1 MNSFLLLIIG
11 LPILEITLM
20 IKIGE
25 QIGAL
30 NTVLLILLTAVLGV
44 FYARVQGLNTLK
56 SGFLNIYQNK
66 LPMYELISGA
76 SIAIAAFF
84 LILPGFITDLFGFL
98 LLIPITRNI
107 LINNILKK
115 NKVEKKEDNEEI
127 IEAEIIE
134 ENKDEL

>member
-11 LPILEITLM
+11 LPILEIMLM
-20 IKIGE
+20 IKVGE

-44 FYARVQGLNTLK
+44 FYARIQGLNTLK

-66 LPMYELISGA
+66 LPVYELISGA
-76 SIAIAAFF
+76 SIAIASFF
-84 LILPGFITDLFGFL
+84 LILPGFITDLFGFF
-98 LLIPITRNI
+98 LLIQIKRNI

-115 NKVEKKEDNEEI
+115 NKVGKKENKEEI

-134 ENKDEL
+134 EKKDEL

>member
-11 LPILEITLM
+11 LPILEITIM

>member
-20 IKIGE
+20 IKVGE

-66 LPMYELISGA
+66 LPVYELISGA

-115 NKVEKKEDNEEI
+115 NKVEKKEDDEETI
-127 IEAEIIE
+127 VAEIIE

>member
-1 MNSFLLLIIG
+1 
-11 LPILEITLM
+11 
-20 IKIGE
+20 
-25 QIGAL
+25 
-30 NTVLLILLTAVLGV
+30 
-44 FYARVQGLNTLK
+44 
-56 SGFLNIYQNK
+56 
-66 LPMYELISGA
+66 MYELISGA

-115 NKVEKKEDNEEI
+115 NKVEKKEDNEET

>member
-20 IKIGE
+20 IKVGE

-66 LPMYELISGA
+66 LPVYELISGA

-115 NKVEKKEDNEEI
+115 KKVEKKEDNEET

>member
-20 IKIGE
+20 IKVGE

-66 LPMYELISGA
+66 LPVYELISGA

-115 NKVEKKEDNEEI
+115 NKVEKKEDNEET